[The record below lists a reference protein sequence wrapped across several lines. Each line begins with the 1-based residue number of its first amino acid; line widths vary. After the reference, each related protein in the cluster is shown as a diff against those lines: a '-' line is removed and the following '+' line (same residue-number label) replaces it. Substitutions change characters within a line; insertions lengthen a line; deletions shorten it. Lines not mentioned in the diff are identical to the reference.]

1 MILAD
6 CGGRS
11 LTRHLNDLIPHDQRW
26 QLWATDKEI
35 RQNFSHPVESA
46 YHNRKFLAIHL
57 FEVDRKKLS
66 SDPPSLGVISES
78 FRLIRLLD
86 TEQDPGYTQFQTENH
101 LVYGIAIIDLV
112 RYRSEGELPCRP
124 YSDALH

>member
-1 MILAD
+1 M
-6 CGGRS
+6 
-11 LTRHLNDLIPHDQRW
+11 
-26 QLWATDKEI
+26 
-35 RQNFSHPVESA
+35 
-46 YHNRKFLAIHL
+46 
-57 FEVDRKKLS
+57 DRKKLS